1 MAARN
6 HTKFTT
12 IKSGWR
18 WWKPTWHNCDGNGNR
33 LHSQEIWRIWKSY
46 SPLKWQFI
54 CMQYEWTIHL
64 DEFWFQK
71 NALLIYNFLKVTL
84 IDINRFLF
92 LQFWFS
98 FFFVMMRCFQEISW
112 PCHHQSF
119 IHVWP
124 IARQEDILKYYC
136 IQPKNMSWPG
146 VPEMSLYSYQSIIGE
161 GYSVGFPTGKL
172 FELSVLPSK
181 SSAG

>member
-1 MAARN
+1 MN
-6 HTKFTT
+6 
-12 IKSGWR
+12 SNS
-18 WWKPTWHNCDGNGNR
+18 WKKWV
-33 LHSQEIWRIWKSY
+33 SY
-46 SPLKWQFI
+46 LCLFYKHI
-54 CMQYEWTIHL
+54 A
-64 DEFWFQK
+64 FQK
-71 NALLIYNFLKVTL
+71 IKQKIPRWFSKGNFNSHESITRNVSCL
-84 IDINRFLF
+84 DLF
-92 LQFWFS
+92 LLFWFS
-98 FFFVMMRCFQEISW
+98 FFFVMIRCFQEISW

-119 IHVWP
+119 FHVWP

-136 IQPKNMSWPG
+136 IQPKISWPG